1 MPDQVLLAIRKAV
14 SQVQSIYRQDQI
26 EAVVLN
32 SEDYNRLVQE
42 LGGKFP
48 CDLFSIAITIN
59 DRLVWPGTL
68 KVIGPEIHLTMEDIY
83 NKCIC
88 RDR

>member
-42 LGGKFP
+42 LGGK
-48 CDLFSIAITIN
+48 L
-59 DRLVWPGTL
+59 DRKSV
-68 KVIGPEIHLTMEDIY
+68 V
-83 NKCIC
+83 
-88 RDR
+88 